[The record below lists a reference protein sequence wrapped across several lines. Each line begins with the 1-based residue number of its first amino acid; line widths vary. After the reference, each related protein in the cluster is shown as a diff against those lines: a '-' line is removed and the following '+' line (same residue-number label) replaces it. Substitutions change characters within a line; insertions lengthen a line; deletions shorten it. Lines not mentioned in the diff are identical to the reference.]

1 LNGLTTLTPSQTIGP
16 FLHIEVP
23 YEGEERLVD
32 PNHPGAIRL
41 LGAITDGEGN
51 AVADA
56 LVEIWQANSAGRY
69 AHPEDDREDV
79 PLEDGFTGFGRC
91 ATDAEGRFEFV
102 TVKPGPVP
110 GPDDRLQAPHI
121 DVSVFARGLL
131 NRLVTRIYFPDEAE
145 ANAGDPVLALIEDE
159 AERQTLIAGQEDGAL
174 RFDIRLQ
181 GEGETAFFAI

>member
-1 LNGLTTLTPSQTIGP
+1 MTTLTPSQTIGP

-41 LGAITDGEGN
+41 L
-51 AVADA
+51 AVDDA

>member
-1 LNGLTTLTPSQTIGP
+1 LATLTPSQTIGP
-16 FLHIEVP
+16 FLHIELP

-32 PNHPGAIRL
+32 PNHPGAIRV
-41 LGAITDGEGN
+41 LGTISDGEGN

-159 AERQTLIAGQEDGAL
+159 AERQTLVAVQEDGAL